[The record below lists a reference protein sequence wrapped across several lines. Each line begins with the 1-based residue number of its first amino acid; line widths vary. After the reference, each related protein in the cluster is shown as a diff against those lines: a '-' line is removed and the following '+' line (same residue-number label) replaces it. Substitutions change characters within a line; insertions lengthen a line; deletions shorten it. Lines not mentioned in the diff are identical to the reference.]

1 MTILE
6 LIPPILL
13 AVSLLG
19 LVVFGVTYVR
29 AADWRKT
36 PPGRSL
42 MYLIAGMVAV
52 LTMSF
57 IHLAIGP
64 YPGMEFTRIAVY
76 GTFTWSVIWIVRT
89 LYKSLKLDAFYVFRV
104 RRSPPK

>member
-1 MTILE
+1 MTFLSI
-6 LIPPILL
+6 IPPILL

-19 LVVFGVTYVR
+19 LMVFAVTYVR

-42 MYLIAGMVAV
+42 MYLIGGMVAV

-57 IHLAIGP
+57 IHLAVGP
-64 YPGMEFTRIAVY
+64 YPGIEFTRIAIY
-76 GTFTWSVIWIVRT
+76 GAFTWSVIWIVRT
-89 LYKSLKLDAFYVFRV
+89 LYKSLKLDALYVFRV
-104 RRSPPK
+104 RRSPQK